1 MLKNQ
6 IKYSFRAFRKQ
17 KSYVFINVLGLAIG
31 MACTLIILLFVNYEL
46 SFDQYNEKK
55 DRLYRVILNGKISG
69 QEVTVTSTASIIGP
83 TMLNEFPEVENFL
96 RINSWG
102 ETVISREEN
111 HFTERAFF
119 EADSSFFDFF
129 SIPLIRGKK
138 ETVLNEPHT
147 LVLSE
152 SSAKKIFGD
161 EDPIDKML
169 KVGNDSIF
177 YRVTGVFKDVPDN
190 THFRANAIGSFTT
203 NSRSKDPTWLSNSFS
218 TYVLLHPNANPADAN
233 ARFAPMIE
241 KYVGPEVIKYF
252 GITLADFLEQG
263 NKYNMYLQKLTDIH
277 LDPSIDQEL
286 RAAHDPKY
294 LWIFGS
300 IAVLIIVIASINFMN
315 LSTAQASKRAK
326 EVGIKKVSGS
336 SRNSLLSQFLIETI
350 ILSFF
355 ALVLSALIAEL
366 ALPYFNKLLNVQ
378 LSVGYFDYWYIT
390 PMMILSAGIIGAL
403 AGSYPAF
410 YLSSFS
416 PYMVLKGMKVSNTRN
431 GKLKNVLVVLQFSIS
446 IVLIVG
452 TLIMFRQIQF
462 MLNKDLGFNKD
473 HVLVLRRGSTIGNK
487 IKSFKEEIRLIPEV
501 INITA
506 STAVPGHNNNNNGY
520 RIKGRPEESYLAQTN
535 WVDYDY
541 FDTYDIQLSSGRFF
555 DKSFTTDDEADA
567 IIVNQVAVRNFL
579 LEDPFSI
586 RFVNLDEETEEIS
599 YSPIVGVVK
608 DFHHESLKST
618 ISPYILR
625 CNGESFRWGYISI
638 KLSENANS
646 ETLEK
651 VEEVW
656 GSFTNNSPMQYF
668 FMDKDIERL
677 YSEEKR
683 NAELAILF
691 TILGIFIASIG
702 LYGLT
707 SFTVQQRTKEIGVR
721 KTFGAS
727 VYKIWLLVAKD
738 ILILVVISTVVA
750 WPLIYWVA
758 ENWLQNYQYRINLR
772 VTDFLISLVVA
783 LGIALATIS
792 YRTIRTAL
800 VNPSDSLRYE

>member
-1 MLKNQ
+1 MLKNL
-6 IKYSFRAFRKQ
+6 IKYSFRAFKKQ

-46 SFDQYNEKK
+46 SYDQYNEKK
-55 DRLYRVILNGKISG
+55 GRLYRVILNGKISG
-69 QEVTVTSTASIIGP
+69 QEVKVTSTASVIGP
-83 TMLNEFPEVENFL
+83 TMRNEFPEVEDFL
-96 RINSWG
+96 RINGWG

-119 EADSSFFDFF
+119 EADSSFFNFF
-129 SIPLIRGKK
+129 SIKLIRGKK

-152 SSAKKIFGD
+152 STASKIFGD
-161 EDPIDKML
+161 EDPINKML
-169 KVGNDSIF
+169 KVGNDSTH
-177 YRVTGVFKDVPDN
+177 YRVTGIMEDIPDN
-190 THFRANAIGSFTT
+190 THFQANAIGSFMT
-203 NSRSKDPTWLSNSFS
+203 NHRSADQTWLSNSFS
-218 TYVLLHPNANPADAN
+218 TYVLLHPNANHAEAN

-241 KYVGPEVIKYF
+241 KYVGPEVLKYF
-252 GITLADFLEQG
+252 GVTIDEFLEQG

-336 SRNSLLSQFLIETI
+336 TRGSLLGQFLIETI

-355 ALVLSALIAEL
+355 ALIFTVLITEL
-366 ALPYFNKLLNVQ
+366 SLPYFNKLLGIQ
-378 LSVGYFDYWYIT
+378 LTVGYFQDWYMV
-390 PMMILSAGIIGAL
+390 PVMILGAATIGAL

-410 YLSSFS
+410 YLSSFN
-416 PYMVLKGMKVSNTRN
+416 PYMVLKGMKVSNSRN

-446 IVLIVG
+446 IILIVG
-452 TLIMFRQIQF
+452 TMIMFRQLQF
-462 MLNKDLGFNKD
+462 MLNKDLGFNRD
-473 HVLVLRRGSTIGNK
+473 HVLVIRRAGTIAK
-487 IKSFKEEIRLIPEV
+487 KVKSFKEEIRTIPEV
-501 INITA
+501 LNITS

-520 RIKGRPEESYLAQTN
+520 RVKGRPEESYLAQTN
-535 WVDYDY
+535 WVDYNY
-541 FDTYDIQLSSGRFF
+541 FETYDIKLSSGRLF
-555 DKSFTTDDEADA
+555 DKSFATDEDA
-567 IIVNQVAVRNFL
+567 CIVNQVAVKNFVFD
-579 LEDPFSI
+579 DPFSI
-586 RFVNLDEETEEIS
+586 RFMNTDDETGEIT
-599 YSPIVGVVK
+599 YMPIVGVAK
-608 DFHHESLKST
+608 DFHHESLKSS
-618 ISPYILR
+618 ISPYIFR
-625 CNGESFRWGYISI
+625 CNGENFRWGYISI
-638 KLSENANS
+638 KLSANSNS

-651 VEEVW
+651 IEEIW

-677 YSEEKR
+677 YTEEKR
-683 NAELAILF
+683 NAQLAILF
-691 TILGIFIASIG
+691 SVLGIFIASLG

-738 ILILVVISTVVA
+738 IMILVAISTVIA

-772 VTDFLISLVVA
+772 VTDFLMGLV
-783 LGIALATIS
+783 IALAIALTTIS

-800 VNPSDSLRYE
+800 VNPADSLRYE

>member
-1 MLKNQ
+1 MLKNL

-31 MACTLIILLFVNYEL
+31 MACSLIILLFVNYEL
-46 SFDQYNEKK
+46 SYDKYNVKK

-69 QEVTVTSTASIIGP
+69 QEVKVTSTASIIGP
-83 TMLNEFPEVENFL
+83 TMLNEFPEVEDFL
-96 RINSWG
+96 RINGWG

-119 EADSSFFDFF
+119 EADSSFFNFF
-129 SIPLIRGKK
+129 SINLIRGEKNK
-138 ETVLNEPHT
+138 VLNEPHT

-169 KVGNDSIF
+169 KVGNDSTH
-177 YRVTGVFKDVPDN
+177 YRVTGIMEDIPDN
-190 THFRANAIGSFTT
+190 THFRANAIGSFMT
-203 NSRSKDPTWLSNSFS
+203 NHRSEDKTWLSNSFS
-218 TYVLLHPNANPADAN
+218 TYVLLHPNANPADAD

-241 KYVGPEVIKYF
+241 KYVGPEVVKYF
-252 GITLADFLEQG
+252 GITLSEFLEQG
-263 NKYNMYLQKLTDIH
+263 NKYNMYLQRLTDIH

-286 RAAHDPKY
+286 RAANDPKY

-336 SRNSLLSQFLIETI
+336 TRGSLLAQFLIETI

-355 ALVLSALIAEL
+355 ALALSALIAEL

-378 LSVGYFDYWYIT
+378 LSVGYFDYWYII
-390 PMMILSAGIIGAL
+390 PIMILSAGIIGAL

-416 PYMVLKGMKVSNTRN
+416 PYMVLKGMKVSNKGN
-431 GKLKNVLVVLQFSIS
+431 GKLKNVLVVLQFTIS

-452 TLIMFRQIQF
+452 TLVMFRQIQF

-473 HVLVLRRGSTIGNK
+473 HVLVIRRAGTLGDK
-487 IKSFKEEIRLIPEV
+487 TKSFKEEIRSIPEV
-501 INITA
+501 VNISS

-520 RIKGRPEESYLAQTN
+520 RVKGRPEESYLAQTN

-541 FDTYDIQLSSGRFF
+541 LETYDIQLADGRFF
-555 DKSFTTDDEADA
+555 DKSFSTDKEAC
-567 IIVNQVAVRNFL
+567 IVNEVAVKNFL
-579 LEDPFSI
+579 FEDPFAI
-586 RFVNLDEETEEIS
+586 KFMNRDDDTDEITFM
-599 YSPIVGVVK
+599 PIIGIAK
-608 DFHHESLKST
+608 DFHHESLKSS
-618 ISPYILR
+618 ISPYIMQFKD
-625 CNGESFRWGYISI
+625 EDVHWGYISI
-638 KLSENANS
+638 KLSANASS
-646 ETLEK
+646 ETLNK
-651 VEEVW
+651 IEEIW

-677 YSEEKR
+677 YAEEKR
-683 NAELAILF
+683 NAKLAILF

-707 SFTVQQRTKEIGVR
+707 SFTVQQRTKEIGIR
-721 KTFGAS
+721 KTFGATLNN
-727 VYKIWLLVAKD
+727 IWFLVAKEIMTL
-738 ILILVVISTVVA
+738 ILIATAIA
-750 WPLIYWVA
+750 WPLIYYVA
-758 ENWLQNYQYRINLR
+758 DNWLQNYQYRINLR
-772 VTDFLISLVVA
+772 PTDFLIGLFIA
-783 LGIALATIS
+783 LLIALATIS
-792 YRTIRTAL
+792 YRTIKTAL
-800 VNPSDSLRYE
+800 LNPSHSLRYE